1 VWKCE
6 APGGLFKAIK
16 FVHGD
21 LTSLETE
28 NAAARQELQAMQRVK
43 LIRHPFILS
52 MERVEIVRGQLVIV
66 TELADR
72 NLFEVQLDYRASGI
86 QGIPRRELLN
96 YLREAAEA
104 LDWMNLQFGLQH
116 LDIKPRNLFLVSKH
130 VKVGD
135 FGLVTS
141 LWEAAP
147 KDGVSPFFGMTTP
160 PYSSPELFRG
170 GVSPFSDQ
178 YSLAIVYQEL
188 LTGTFPFKGKNARQL
203 AIQHDQSTP
212 DLAPLPATDR
222 PIAARALAKDP
233 RQRFP
238 SCSAFIEALSQADAS
253 EGQRAEATARVLET
267 RQSKRKRRVPPTPQT
282 VALPPDSP
290 SSSMG
295 EVAATPSETG
305 GDEVVPSVG
314 EFRAGLEFLACVDHT
329 PLCEVWKVRTLQGRL
344 RMAKFSQSFGTRPGR
359 GEQDA
364 LKRLATLAHPALLRM
379 DVADRRPGSLILVM
393 DLPAA
398 TLGERL
404 QEYRAQG
411 LPGLPRWELL
421 EAMRRT
427 AEGLDYLWLQHGMQ
441 HLMLHPNAILM
452 VGDEWVVADAGLMH
466 WLWSP
471 IGHAPFQLNALY
483 SAPELYEK
491 RTGPGCD
498 QYSLALIYLEM
509 LTGRHPHLGRSPRQ
523 LARLRREGKLNL
535 DLLPVADRP
544 ILERALHPDP
554 TMRFK
559 TCTDLVAALESVP
572 TDQRPLVH
580 GLPPVISSAWSLL
593 PAGLSGPVP
602 SAQQLVT
609 QLLSAA
615 ASSTPTREW
624 STPSSRTGLQL
635 SAQFQADL
643 ELLEIRRNVEAF
655 CAQWQGR
662 LVCTTDDLLV
672 CHLSV
677 PRGFWRNYFARPVGL
692 EIQVHIGEPMVS
704 TGRRR
709 EIGIQVG
716 VFGADGKRSEQ
727 LLSEIGPVLVNSL
740 RTLLKTQ
747 PEQRGRERLICDQP
761 LTVYP
766 VICNF
771 ELGPA
776 VECRTRDVSLSGIGF
791 LSPHALAAS
800 QIYLNPTP
808 AAEGSLVAILAQVVR
823 MIEREDGYYE
833 VGAFFRFDE
842 SETAR
847 SA

>member
-1 VWKCE
+1 
-6 APGGLFKAIK
+6 
-16 FVHGD
+16 
-21 LTSLETE
+21 
-28 NAAARQELQAMQRVK
+28 MQRVK

-72 NLFEVQLDYRASGI
+72 SLFEVQLDYRASGRP
-86 QGIPRRELLN
+86 GIPRGELLC

-141 LWEAAP
+141 LWEATP
-147 KDGVSPFFGMTTP
+147 KEGSSPFFGMTTP

-170 GVSPFSDQ
+170 GVSPYSDQ

-188 LTGTFPFKGKNARQL
+188 LTGTFPFKGKNARQF
-203 AIQHDQSTP
+203 AIQHDQAAP
-212 DLAPLPATDR
+212 DLAALPPSDR
-222 PIAARALAKDP
+222 PVAARALAKDP

-238 SCSAFIEALSQADAS
+238 SCLAFIEALLLTGAPERAPYDVNANS
-253 EGQRAEATARVLET
+253 EDKRR
-267 RQSKRKRRVPPTPQT
+267 SKRKGRMRSTPPLGAVPPE
-282 VALPPDSP
+282 SP
-290 SSSMG
+290 FPSAGMG
-295 EVAATPSETG
+295 QTPSENG
-305 GDEVVPSVG
+305 GIEEVVPAVG
-314 EFRAGLEFLACVDHT
+314 EFRAGLEFLACLDHT

-344 RMAKFSQSFGTRPGR
+344 RMAKFSQNFGLRAGR
-359 GEQDA
+359 GDQEA
-364 LKRLATLAHPALLRM
+364 VKRLATLAHPALVRTE
-379 DVADRRPGSLILVM
+379 VADRRPGSLILVM

-427 AEGLDYLWLQHGMQ
+427 AEALDYLWLQHGIQ
-441 HLMLHPNAILM
+441 HLALHPNTILL
-452 VGDEWVVADAGLMH
+452 VGEEWGVADAGLMH

-471 IGHAPFQLNALY
+471 AGHAPFQLNALY
-483 SAPELYEK
+483 SAPELFEK
-491 RTGPGCD
+491 RTGPKCD

-509 LTGRHPHLGRSPRQ
+509 LTGRHPHLGRTPRQ

-535 DLLPVADRP
+535 DLLPAADRP
-544 ILERALHPDP
+544 ILERALHPDAAK
-554 TMRFK
+554 RFDN
-559 TCTDLVAALESVP
+559 CVELVAALESVP
-572 TDQRPLVH
+572 TDQRRLVH

-602 SAQQLVT
+602 TPEQLVT
-609 QLLSAA
+609 ELLSAA
-615 ASSTPTREW
+615 ATSTPVREW
-624 STPSSRTGLQL
+624 SSAPALSGSGLRL
-635 SAQFQADL
+635 SAQFQAEL
-643 ELLEIRRNVEAF
+643 EAMEVRQKVEEF
-655 CAQWQGR
+655 CGQWQGR

-677 PRGFWRNYFARPVGL
+677 PRGFWRKYFSRPVGL
-692 EIQVHIGEPMVS
+692 EIQVHVGDPFAPG
-704 TGRRR
+704 GRRR
-709 EIGIQVG
+709 EIGIQVD
-716 VFGADGKRSEQ
+716 VFGSDGKRYEQ

-740 RTLLKTQ
+740 RTILQTR
-747 PEQRGRERLICDQP
+747 PEQRGRERLVCDQP
-761 LTVYP
+761 LIIYP
-766 VICNF
+766 ILCNF

-791 LSPHALAAS
+791 LSPQALAAS
-800 QIYLNPTP
+800 QVYLNPKP
-808 AAEGSLVAILAQVVR
+808 ASEGCLVAILAQVVR
-823 MIEREDGYYE
+823 MTEREDGQYDI
-833 VGAFFRFDE
+833 GAFFRFDE
-842 SETAR
+842 SEAAR
-847 SA
+847 PA